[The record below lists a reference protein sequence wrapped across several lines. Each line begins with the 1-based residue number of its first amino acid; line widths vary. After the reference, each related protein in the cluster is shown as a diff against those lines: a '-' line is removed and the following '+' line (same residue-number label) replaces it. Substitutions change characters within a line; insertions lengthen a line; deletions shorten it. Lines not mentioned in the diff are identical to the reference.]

1 MKHLFFFLLLQYYL
15 YANIKINNLYDCTY
29 PSRAVCSA
37 AYDLNNHRV
46 HACKTTV
53 KNLKKKK
60 IIDRLIRLKIR
71 NMQLKRFTSIPL
83 LNTTR
88 IVYSTHNYFSTVLET
103 LKVFVVNLLQTEILE
118 QVLEIRPNIKPSIEA
133 ISLCGRQ

>member
-46 HACKTTV
+46 HTCKTTV
-53 KNLKKKK
+53 KNLKKEENHRQTNTFENKK
-60 IIDRLIRLKIR
+60 HAIET
-71 NMQLKRFTSIPL
+71 FYEHS
-83 LNTTR
+83 
-88 IVYSTHNYFSTVLET
+88 SLEY
-103 LKVFVVNLLQTEILE
+103 N
-118 QVLEIRPNIKPSIEA
+118 
-133 ISLCGRQ
+133 